1 MRKSASTLCLLHILH
16 LSCESLIEKLKM
28 GLSPSKSGSNKI
40 EPVLSK
46 SESWSTLD
54 GFVASEAVIKS
65 PETLAV
71 NTTVNDEE
79 IKQVKTWMNFPE
91 RKPKS
96 TLNLDVHLSQSK
108 HHKKIQ
114 LTGNSPGS
122 EGASG
127 LFLQGVIISNEK

>member
-1 MRKSASTLCLLHILH
+1 
-16 LSCESLIEKLKM
+16 M
-28 GLSPSKSGSNKI
+28 GSSPSKSGSNRI

-54 GFVASEAVIKS
+54 GFVASEAEAVIKS

-108 HHKKIQ
+108 HHKKNQ
-114 LTGNSPGS
+114 LKFSGNSPGS
-122 EGASG
+122 EGPSG
-127 LFLQGVIISNEK
+127 LFLQGMVRI